1 VRSVNLIK
9 SPGGN
14 LRPADESDAET
25 ISGIKNGS
33 LVYAEFKQPRNP
45 QFHRRFFAMLN
56 FAYEY
61 FQPEIPITKSG
72 VVPERNFDKFREDV
86 TILAGF
92 YDVVVNIK
100 GEARYQAKSI
110 SFGSMEDMEFQD
122 LYKAV
127 FGVCWRMVLSKVNGM
142 TEQVAENVINSMMSF
157 D

>member
-1 VRSVNLIK
+1 MSCEIQMYK
-9 SPGGN
+9 MQGG
-14 LRPADESDAET
+14 LRPAQQSDMD
-25 ISGIKNGS
+25 S
-33 LVYAEFKQPRNP
+33 LEKVRTGAPVLAKIIQMRNP
-45 QFHRRFFAMLN
+45 KFHAKFFAMLN

-110 SFGSMEDMEFQD
+110 SFGSMEDLEFQD

-142 TEQVAENVINSMMSF
+142 TEATAENVINSMMSF